1 VPPRQAT
8 PDQVARGQ
16 IGDRMPTHDAP
27 EQTDDEPDQ

>member
-8 PDQVARGQ
+8 PDQVRGQ